1 MTTNKKSQNAWVQD
15 LNNSVKDIKK
25 KERNIKFFR
34 YFGLFTTYSILVFI
48 VFILGKSKL
57 QVVNPKL
64 KFTEAY
70 EPLII
75 KEKVELPE
83 IKKPTPKPIKSIDTE
98 EKSKEKKNTVLN
110 IDNHLDK
117 NRPNKSLN
125 KGNSKKLNA
134 SLERNGKHITYYDNG
149 NKWVELNF
157 EDGLRE
163 GVQFTWHRNGKL
175 KSELNYVAGKKHGI
189 QKWWQIDGKIL
200 NEKVY
205 IHGEWQK
212 N

>member
-1 MTTNKKSQNAWVQD
+1 MTKNKKSQNSWVQD

-25 KERNIKFFR
+25 KERKIKFFR
-34 YFGLFTTYSILVFI
+34 YFGLFTACSILVFI
-48 VFILGKSKL
+48 VFVLGKSKL

-64 KFTEAY
+64 EFTESY
-70 EPLII
+70 EPLIV
-75 KEKVELPE
+75 KEKVELSE
-83 IKKPTPKPIKSIDTE
+83 IEKPTPKPIKSIDTKE
-98 EKSKEKKNTVLN
+98 ESKEKTITVLDL
-110 IDNHLDK
+110 DNHLDK

-125 KGNSKKLNA
+125 KGNEEKLNA

-189 QKWWQIDGKIL
+189 QKWWQKDGKIL

-205 IHGEWQK
+205 THGEWQK